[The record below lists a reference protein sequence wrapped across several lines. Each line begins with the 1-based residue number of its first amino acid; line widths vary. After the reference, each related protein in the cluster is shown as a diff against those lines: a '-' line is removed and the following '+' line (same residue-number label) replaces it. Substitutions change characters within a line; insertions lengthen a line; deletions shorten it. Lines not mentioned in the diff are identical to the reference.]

1 MSFVKENV
9 EWNEY
14 YIHRIV
20 YDQDVVNT
28 PKIHEYNG
36 EKKTMTMRKIPQMCI
51 ADMYG
56 DKEKDLPPDLW
67 KVIRDILVKLREI
80 GVNYPD
86 ITPYNFIKCGDL
98 VWIID
103 YGHASIRNGET
114 DKFMLKFINGHNGWN
129 EDFR

>member
-20 YDQDVVNT
+20 FDQGVVNT
-28 PKIHEYNG
+28 PKIHEYNH
-36 EKKTMTMRKIPQMCI
+36 ETKTMTMRKIPQMCL

-56 DKEKDLPPDLW
+56 DNKEQLPPKLW
-67 KVIRDILVKLREI
+67 KVIREIMVKLREI

-86 ITPYNFIKCGDL
+86 ITPYNFIESGGL

-103 YGHASIRNGET
+103 FGHATIRNRET
-114 DKFMLKFINGHNGWN
+114 DKFMLKFINGYDGWN
-129 EDFR
+129 DDFR